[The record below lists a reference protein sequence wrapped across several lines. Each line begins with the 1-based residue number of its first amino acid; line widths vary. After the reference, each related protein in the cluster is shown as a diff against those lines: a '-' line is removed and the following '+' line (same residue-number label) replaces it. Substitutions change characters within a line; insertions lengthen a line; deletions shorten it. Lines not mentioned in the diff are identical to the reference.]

1 MFMKKSKVPANLIN
15 NKPVN
20 WIAGGA
26 SLITIYFNA
35 KIQDP
40 FNAPKAWILLIT
52 AAWLTGHLVVSYKTH
67 VNKLPRS
74 VFYILIFFVISN
86 LISLIFSTNK
96 KVAFLGENMR
106 RDGFLTYLS
115 FIIFLVAGSA
125 FIRFATIKRFYVFGL
140 ITSLVLGIYGIMQW
154 TGNDFVQWSDHGNNV
169 ISTLG
174 NSNFAGS
181 MMAIAL
187 ILMFGGLFFN
197 SYNNAYRSVFLI
209 SIILLGIAILPTN
222 ARQALVILALGIGL
236 VLTVW
241 VSNHKPLISK
251 IMGGFGIAAGL
262 FAILGMLQI
271 GPLKDYLYKD
281 SVTVRGFYWRAGIKM
296 FQEHF
301 LFGVGL
307 DNYGSY
313 FKEYRSVQYP
323 LKYGF
328 NLTSTNAHNVF
339 IQQFATGGIFVGA
352 LYLAIVIL
360 IALRGFKALRMVSG
374 EKRLILGTLISA
386 WIAYQAQSIISID
399 NIGISIWG
407 WVLGGAILGLS
418 IEILQDGREI
428 GSSVKP
434 KNSTYDFRQ
443 QILSSI
449 FVGIAAIFVVIFYRG
464 ESAIFQQRAAFNPSN
479 SAQNQIFHQLA
490 IKTINTPLIDDQYK
504 VMTASYLGGMGF
516 TTESLDLLNKLYT
529 NDPRNLDTLTLLA
542 SFNQQLGK
550 YQEAINYRKQ
560 IAKLDPWNAEN
571 YLVLGR
577 YYKQLGDKTNMQIT
591 LDKILSFA
599 SNDPIAAT
607 AKSELTPQ

>member
-1 MFMKKSKVPANLIN
+1 MKKNKAIGNPIN
-15 NKPVN
+15 YKPIN
-20 WIAGGA
+20 WLAGGA
-26 SLITIYFNA
+26 ALITIYFNA
-35 KIQDP
+35 RIQDP
-40 FNAPKAWILLIT
+40 FNAPKAWILIIV
-52 AAWLTGHLVVSYKTH
+52 AAWLSGYLVVTFKSQFKR
-67 VNKLPRS
+67 LPRT
-74 VFYILIFFVISN
+74 VFYIPIFFIIFN
-86 LISLIFSTNK
+86 LVSLIFSPNK

-115 FIIFLVAGSA
+115 FIIFLLAGSV
-125 FIRFATIKRFYVFGL
+125 FIRFATIKRLYAFGL
-140 ITSLVLGIYGIMQW
+140 ITSLILGIYGVMQW

-197 SYNNAYRSVFLI
+197 SYNIAYRSLILI
-209 SIILLGIAILPTN
+209 SIILLGVAILPTN

-236 VLTVW
+236 VLTFW

-251 IMGGFGIAAGL
+251 IMGGFGLAAGAL
-262 FAILGMLQI
+262 AILGMLQI
-271 GPLKDYLYKD
+271 GPLKDFLYKD
-281 SVTVRGFYWRAGIKM
+281 SVTVRGYYWRAGLKM

-352 LYLAIVIL
+352 LYIAIVIL
-360 IALRGFKALRMVSG
+360 IAVRGFKALRVVTG

-386 WIAYQAQSIISID
+386 WIAYQAQSFISID

-418 IEILQDGREI
+418 VEILQDGREI
-428 GSSVKP
+428 KSGTKP

-443 QILSSI
+443 QIFSAI
-449 FVGIAAIFVVIFYRG
+449 FVGISAIFVIIFYRG

-479 SAQNQIFHQLA
+479 SAQSQIFHQLA
-490 IKTINTPLIDDQYK
+490 IKTINTPFIDDQYK
-504 VMTASYLGGMGF
+504 VMTASYLGAMGF
-516 TTESLDLLNKLYT
+516 PSEGLDLLNELYVA
-529 NDPRNLDTLTLLA
+529 DARNLDTLNLLA

-550 YQEAINYRKQ
+550 YREAIEYRKQ

-571 YLVLGR
+571 YLVMGR
-577 YYKQLGDKTNMQIT
+577 YYKEVGDEASMQNT

-599 SNDPIAAT
+599 PNDPIAET
-607 AKSELTPQ
+607 AKSELTSR

>member
-1 MFMKKSKVPANLIN
+1 MKKSKAPANLIN
-15 NKPVN
+15 NKPIN
-20 WIAGGA
+20 WLAGGA

-40 FNAPKAWILLIT
+40 FNAPKSWILLIT
-52 AAWLTGHLVVSYKTH
+52 AAWLSGFLVANYKIQFSR
-67 VNKLPRS
+67 LPRT
-74 VFYILIFFVISN
+74 VIFIPIIFVIFN
-86 LISLIFSTNK
+86 FISFIFSPNK
-96 KVAFLGENMR
+96 KVALLGENMR
-106 RDGFLTYLS
+106 RDGFLTYLC
-115 FIIFLVAGSA
+115 FIVFLVAGSA
-125 FIRFATIKRFYVFGL
+125 FIRFTTIKRFYLFGL

-154 TGNDFVQWSDHGNNV
+154 TGNDFVKWSDHGNNV

-197 SYNNAYRSVFLI
+197 SYNVAYRSLFLI

-236 VLTVW
+236 VITTW
-241 VSNHKPLISK
+241 VSNYKPLISK
-251 IMGGFGIAAGL
+251 IMGGFGLTAGIL
-262 FAILGMLQI
+262 AILGMLQI
-271 GPLKDYLYKD
+271 GPLKEFLYKE
-281 SVTVRGFYWRAGIKM
+281 SVTVRGFYWRTGIKM

-360 IALRGFKALRMVSG
+360 IAVRGFKALRVVSG
-374 EKRLILGTLISA
+374 EKRMILGTLISA

-428 GSSVKP
+428 QSGAKP

-443 QILSSI
+443 QIFSTV

-464 ESAIFQQRAAFNPSN
+464 ESSIFQQRAAYNPSN
-479 SAQNQIFHQLA
+479 SAQSQIFHQLA

-504 VMTASYLGGMGF
+504 VMTASYLAGMGF
-516 TTESLDLLNKLYT
+516 PTESLDLLNKLYST
-529 NDPRNLDTLTLLA
+529 DPRNLDTLNLLA

-550 YQEAINYRKQ
+550 YEEAINYRKQ

-571 YLVLGR
+571 YLVMGR
-577 YYKQLGDKTNMQIT
+577 YYKELGDKANMQIT

>member
-1 MFMKKSKVPANLIN
+1 MSMKKNKALGNLIE
-15 NKPVN
+15 NKPIN
-20 WIAGGA
+20 WLVGGA

-40 FNAPKAWILLIT
+40 FNAPKAWILLII
-52 AAWLTGHLVVSYKTH
+52 AAWLSGYLVANYKTQLT
-67 VNKLPRS
+67 KLPRT
-74 VFYILIFFVISN
+74 VLYIPLIFVIFN
-86 LISLIFSTNK
+86 LISFIFSPNK

-106 RDGFLTYLS
+106 RDGFLTYIC
-115 FIIFLVAGSA
+115 FIIFLVAGSVYV
-125 FIRFATIKRFYVFGL
+125 RFATIKRFYIFTIL
-140 ITSLVLGIYGIMQW
+140 TSLILGIYGVMQW

-181 MMAIAL
+181 MMAITL

-197 SYNNAYRSVFLI
+197 SYNIAFKSLFLT

-236 VLTVW
+236 VLTTW

-251 IMGGFGIAAGL
+251 IMGGLGISAGL

-271 GPLKDYLYKD
+271 GPLKEFLYKD
-281 SVTVRGFYWRAGIKM
+281 SVTVRGFYWRAGINM
-296 FQEHF
+296 FKEHF

-323 LKYGF
+323 LNYGF

-339 IQQFATGGIFVGA
+339 IQQFATGGVFVGT
-352 LYLAIVIL
+352 LYFAIVIL
-360 IALRGFKALRMVSG
+360 IALRGFKALRVVSG
-374 EKRLILGTLISA
+374 EKRIILGTLISA

-418 IEILQDGREI
+418 IEILQDTREI
-428 GSSVKP
+428 QSGTRP
-434 KNSTYDFRQ
+434 KYSTFDFRQ
-443 QILSSI
+443 QIFSSI

-464 ESAIFQQRAAFNPSN
+464 ESAIFQQRAAFNPAN

-490 IKTINTPLIDDQYK
+490 TKTIDTPLIDDQYK
-504 VMTASYLGGMGF
+504 VMTASYLGAMGF
-516 TTESLDLLNKLYT
+516 PKESIDLLNKLHVA
-529 NDPRNLDTLTLLA
+529 DPRNLDVLNLLA

-550 YQEAINYRKQ
+550 YEEAINYRKQ

-577 YYKQLGDKTNMQIT
+577 YYKQLGDKTNTQIT

>member
-1 MFMKKSKVPANLIN
+1 MKKSKTPINLIN

-20 WIAGGA
+20 WLAGGA

-40 FNAPKAWILLIT
+40 FNAPKSWILLIV
-52 AAWLTGHLVVSYKTH
+52 AAWLSGFLIVNYKIQL
-67 VNKLPRS
+67 KRLPRS
-74 VFYILIFFVISN
+74 ILYIPVFFVIFN
-86 LISLIFSTNK
+86 LISLIFSPNK
-96 KVAFLGENMR
+96 KVSLLGENMR
-106 RDGFLTYLS
+106 RDGFLTYLC

-125 FIRFATIKRFYVFGL
+125 FIRFVTIKRFYVFGL
-140 ITSLVLGIYGIMQW
+140 ITSMVLGIYGVMQW

-197 SYNNAYRSVFLI
+197 SYNLVYKSLFLI

-236 VLTVW
+236 VTTIW
-241 VSNHKPLISK
+241 VSNHKPLLSK
-251 IMGGFGIAAGL
+251 IMGGFGLASGIL
-262 FAILGMLQI
+262 AILGMLQI
-271 GPLKDYLYKD
+271 GPLKDFLYKD

-360 IALRGFKALRMVSG
+360 IAVRGFKALRVVSG

-386 WIAYQAQSIISID
+386 WMAYQAQSIISID

-407 WVLGGAILGLS
+407 WILGGAILGLS

-428 GSSVKP
+428 QSGTKP

-443 QILSSI
+443 QIFSTI
-449 FVGIAAIFVVIFYRG
+449 FVGIAAILVVTFYRG

-479 SAQNQIFHQLA
+479 PSQGQFFHQLA
-490 IKTINTPLIDDQYK
+490 TKTINTPLIDDQYK

-516 TTESLDLLNKLYT
+516 PTESIDLLNKLYA

-571 YLVLGR
+571 YLVIGR

>member
-1 MFMKKSKVPANLIN
+1 MKKNKAPRNLID
-15 NKPVN
+15 NKPIN

-26 SLITIYFNA
+26 ALITIYFNA

-52 AAWLTGHLVVSYKTH
+52 AAWLGGYLVANYKTQL
-67 VNKLPRS
+67 NSLPKS
-74 VFYILIFFVISN
+74 VLYIPIVFVFFN
-86 LISLIFSTNK
+86 LISVIFSPNK

-106 RDGFLTYLS
+106 RDGFLTYLC
-115 FIIFLVAGSA
+115 FIIFFLAGSV
-125 FIRFATIKRFYVFGL
+125 FIRFINIKRFFVFGL
-140 ITSLVLGIYGIMQW
+140 ITSLTLGIYGVIQW

-181 MMAIAL
+181 MMAIAF
-187 ILMFGGLFFN
+187 ILMFGGLFFSN
-197 SYNNAYRSVFLI
+197 FSNIFRSLFLI
-209 SIILLGIAILPTN
+209 AIVLLGIAILPTN
-222 ARQALVILALGIGL
+222 ARQALVILVLGLGL
-236 VLTVW
+236 ILTIW
-241 VSNHKPLISK
+241 VSNHKPFISK
-251 IMGGFGIAAGL
+251 CMGVSGL
-262 FAILGMLQI
+262 MVGVVAILGMLQK
-271 GPLKDYLYKD
+271 GPLKEFLYKD
-281 SVTVRGFYWRAGIKM
+281 SVTVRGFYWRTGLKM

-313 FKEYRSVQYP
+313 FKEYRQALYP
-323 LKYGF
+323 LKYGY
-328 NLTSTNAHNVF
+328 NITSTNAHNVV
-339 IQQFATGGIFVGA
+339 IQQFATGGLFVGS
-352 LYLAIVIL
+352 LYLAIIIL
-360 IALRGFKALRMVSG
+360 IAVRGFKALRSISG
-374 EKRLILGTLISA
+374 EKRIILGTLISA

-418 IEILQDGREI
+418 VEILQDDREI
-428 GSSVKP
+428 KSGVKLKSS
-434 KNSTYDFRQ
+434 NYDFRQ
-443 QILSSI
+443 QIFSSI

-479 SAQNQIFHQLA
+479 LTQSQIFYQLA
-490 IKTINTPLIDDQYK
+490 KKTINTPLIDDQYK
-504 VMTASYLGGMGF
+504 VMTASYLGAMGYP
-516 TTESLDLLNKLYT
+516 TESIDLLNKLYA

-550 YQEAINYRKQ
+550 YQEAIEYRKQ

-577 YYKQLGDKTNMQIT
+577 YYKQLGDITKMQAT

-599 SNDPIAAT
+599 SSDPIAAT

>member
-1 MFMKKSKVPANLIN
+1 MFMKKNKALKHLID
-15 NKPVN
+15 NKPIN
-20 WIAGGA
+20 WLVGGA

-35 KIQDP
+35 RIQDP
-40 FNAPKAWILLIT
+40 FNAPKAWILLIAT
-52 AAWLTGHLVVSYKTH
+52 AWLSGYLVVNYKTQL
-67 VNKLPRS
+67 NKLPRA
-74 VFYILIFFVISN
+74 VLYIPTIFVICN
-86 LISLIFSTNK
+86 LVALVVSPNK

-106 RDGFLTYLS
+106 RDGFLTYLC
-115 FIIFLVAGSA
+115 FIIFLLIGAV

-140 ITSLVLGIYGIMQW
+140 ITSLILGIYGIMQW

-197 SYNNAYRSVFLI
+197 SYNFAYRSLFLI

-236 VLTVW
+236 VLTIL
-241 VSNHKPLISK
+241 VSNYKPLLSK
-251 IMGGFGIAAGL
+251 IMGVSGLAAGIL
-262 FAILGMLQI
+262 AILGMLQI
-271 GPLKDYLYKD
+271 GPLKEFLYKD

-360 IALRGFKALRMVSG
+360 IAVRGLKALRAVSG
-374 EKRLILGTLISA
+374 EKRIILGTLISA

-418 IEILQDGREI
+418 IEILQDSREI
-428 GSSVKP
+428 RSGTKP
-434 KNSTYDFRQ
+434 KNSTFDFRQ
-443 QILSSI
+443 QIFSSI
-449 FVGIAAIFVVIFYRG
+449 FVGIAAIFVIVFYRG

-504 VMTASYLGGMGF
+504 VMTASYLGAMGF
-516 TTESLDLLNKLYT
+516 PNESMDLLNRLYAS
-529 NDPRNLDTLTLLA
+529 DPRNLDTLNLLA

-550 YQEAINYRKQ
+550 YQDAIKNRKE

-571 YLVLGR
+571 YLVMGR
-577 YYKQLGDKTNMQIT
+577 YYKELGDKSNMQIT

-599 SNDPIAAT
+599 SSDPIAAT
-607 AKSELTPQ
+607 AKSELTLQ

>member
-1 MFMKKSKVPANLIN
+1 MYMKKSNAPSNLIN
-15 NKPVN
+15 NKPIN

-40 FNAPKAWILLIT
+40 FNAPKAWILLIA
-52 AAWLTGHLVVSYKTH
+52 AAWLSGFLVVNYKIQL
-67 VNKLPRS
+67 KRLPRS
-74 VFYILIFFVISN
+74 VLYIPVFFVIFN
-86 LISLIFSTNK
+86 LISLIFSPNK
-96 KVAFLGENMR
+96 KVALLGENMR
-106 RDGFLTYLS
+106 RDGFLTYLC

-125 FIRFATIKRFYVFGL
+125 FIRFVTIKRFYVFGL
-140 ITSLVLGIYGIMQW
+140 ITSLVLGIYGVIQW

-197 SYNNAYRSVFLI
+197 SYNIAFKSFFLI

-222 ARQALVILALGIGL
+222 ARQSLVILALGIGL
-236 VLTVW
+236 VITTW

-251 IMGGFGIAAGL
+251 FMGGFGAAAGL
-262 FAILGMLQI
+262 FAILGILQI

-360 IALRGFKALRMVSG
+360 IAVRGLKALRVVSG

-386 WIAYQAQSIISID
+386 WMAYQAQSIISID

-418 IEILQDGREI
+418 VEILQDSREI
-428 GSSVKP
+428 QSDIKA
-434 KNSTYDFRQ
+434 KYSTYDFRQ
-443 QILSSI
+443 QIFSSI
-449 FVGIAAIFVVIFYRG
+449 FAGIAAILVVIFYRG

-479 SAQNQIFHQLA
+479 SAQSQIFHQLA
-490 IKTINTPLIDDQYK
+490 VKTINTPLIDDQYK
-504 VMTASYLGGMGF
+504 IMTASYLGGMGF
-516 TTESLDLLNKLYT
+516 PTESLDLLNKLYA

-607 AKSELTPQ
+607 AKSELIPQ

>member
-1 MFMKKSKVPANLIN
+1 MKKSKAPSNLIN
-15 NKPVN
+15 NKPIN
-20 WIAGGA
+20 WIVGGA

-40 FNAPKAWILLIT
+40 FNAPKAWLLIIA
-52 AAWLTGHLVVSYKTH
+52 AAWLSGHLVASYKT
-67 VNKLPRS
+67 KLIRLPIA
-74 VFYILIFFVISN
+74 VLYIPLLFIIFN
-86 LISLIFSTNK
+86 LVSLIFSSNK

-106 RDGFLTYLS
+106 RDGFLTYLC
-115 FIIFLVAGSA
+115 FIIFLVAGSV

-140 ITSLVLGIYGIMQW
+140 ITSLVLGIYGVMQW

-181 MMAIAL
+181 MMAIVL
-187 ILMFGGLFFN
+187 ILMFGGIFFN
-197 SYNNAYRSVFLI
+197 SYNIALRSLFGT
-209 SIILLGIAILPTN
+209 SIILLGFAILPTN
-222 ARQALVILALGIGL
+222 ARQALVILGLGIGL
-236 VLTVW
+236 VITIW
-241 VSNHKPLISK
+241 ISNHKPLVSK
-251 IMGGFGIAAGL
+251 IMGLFGIAVGL
-262 FAILGMLQI
+262 LAILGMLQL
-271 GPLKDYLYKD
+271 GPLKEYLYKD

-323 LKYGF
+323 LKYGY

-360 IALRGFKALRMVSG
+360 IAVRGIKALRVVSG
-374 EKRLILGTLISA
+374 EKRIILGTLISA

-418 IEILQDGREI
+418 IEILQDGRELQ
-428 GSSVKP
+428 SSTKL
-434 KNSTYDFRQ
+434 KNSTLDFRQ
-443 QILSSI
+443 QIFSSI
-449 FVGIAAIFVVIFYRG
+449 SVGVAAIFVVIFYRG

-479 SAQNQIFHQLA
+479 SAQNQILHQLA

-504 VMTASYLGGMGF
+504 VMTASYLGATGF
-516 TTESLDLLNKLYT
+516 LTESMDLLHKLYA
-529 NDPRNLDTLTLLA
+529 NDSRNLDTLNLLA

-550 YQEAINYRKQ
+550 YEEAINYRKQ

-571 YLVLGR
+571 YLVMGR
-577 YYKQLGDKTNMQIT
+577 YYKELGDKANMQIT

-599 SNDPIAAT
+599 SSDPIAAT
-607 AKSELTPQ
+607 AKLELTPQ